1 MWNIC
6 PFERVQSAKHKII
19 VFVFQVITWF
29 QNRRAKLKRDMEELR
44 KDVECTS
51 QVIPH
56 ALGHQQQMAAAAVAA
71 LASRR
76 LHNAAGMKFPMDLHH
91 HHHHQSPPP
100 HMFSPHALMSMQ
112 QPGSNS
118 SSRESLASPHSPI
131 ARSDRSDRSPQIR
144 VTDSDG

>member
-1 MWNIC
+1 MIAFTDVYSFD
-6 PFERVQSAKHKII
+6 PITFIDI
-19 VFVFQVITWF
+19 YGFQVITWF

-76 LHNAAGMKFPMDLHH
+76 LAGPPGLKFPMELHH
-91 HHHHQSPPP
+91 HGHASSSPNGPTA
-100 HMFSPHALMSMQ
+100 HLFSPHALLAMQ

-118 SSRESLASPHSPI
+118 SSRESLVPI
-131 ARSDRSDRSPQIR
+131 L
-144 VTDSDG
+144 

>member
-1 MWNIC
+1 
-6 PFERVQSAKHKII
+6 
-19 VFVFQVITWF
+19 
-29 QNRRAKLKRDMEELR
+29 MEELR

-56 ALGHQQQMAAAAVAA
+56 TLGHQQQMAAAAVAA

-76 LHNAAGMKFPMDLHH
+76 LTAPPGLKFPMDLHH
-91 HHHHQSPPP
+91 HHASSPTGHPAA
-100 HMFSPHALMSMQ
+100 HLFSQHALLAMQ
-112 QPGSNS
+112 QPGSNR

-131 ARSDRSDRSPQIR
+131 ARSDRSDRSPPIR

>member
-1 MWNIC
+1 
-6 PFERVQSAKHKII
+6 
-19 VFVFQVITWF
+19 
-29 QNRRAKLKRDMEELR
+29 MEELR

-71 LASRR
+71 LASRG
-76 LHNAAGMKFPMDLHH
+76 LTAPPGLKFPMDLHH
-91 HHHHQSPPP
+91 HASSPPGGP
-100 HMFSPHALMSMQ
+100 GAHMFSPHALLAMHGH
-112 QPGSNS
+112 PRSNS

-131 ARSDRSDRSPQIR
+131 ARSDRSDRSPPIR

>member
-1 MWNIC
+1 
-6 PFERVQSAKHKII
+6 
-19 VFVFQVITWF
+19 VITWF

-76 LHNAAGMKFPMDLHH
+76 LTGPPMPPGLKFPLEL
-91 HHHHQSPPP
+91 HQSPPP
-100 HMFSPHALMSMQ
+100 HLFSPHSLLAMQ

-131 ARSDRSDRSPQIR
+131 ARSDRSDRSPPIR

>member
-1 MWNIC
+1 MTSKKIT
-6 PFERVQSAKHKII
+6 QSQNPSLL
-19 VFVFQVITWF
+19 FQVITWF

-76 LHNAAGMKFPMDLHH
+76 LHNAAGLKFPMDLQHH
-91 HHHHQSPPP
+91 RSPPPHHP
-100 HMFSPHALMSMQ
+100 HMFSPHAALMASMQ

-118 SSRESLASPHSPI
+118 SSRESLASPHSPM
-131 ARSDRSDRSPQIR
+131 ARSDRSDNRSPQIR

>member
-1 MWNIC
+1 M
-6 PFERVQSAKHKII
+6 
-19 VFVFQVITWF
+19 QVITWF

-76 LHNAAGMKFPMDLHH
+76 LHNAAGLKFPMDMHH
-91 HHHHQSPPP
+91 RSPPP
-100 HMFSPHALMSMQ
+100 HHAHMFMMGMQ
-112 QPGSNS
+112 QQQAGSNS
-118 SSRESLASPHSPI
+118 SSRESLASPQSPM